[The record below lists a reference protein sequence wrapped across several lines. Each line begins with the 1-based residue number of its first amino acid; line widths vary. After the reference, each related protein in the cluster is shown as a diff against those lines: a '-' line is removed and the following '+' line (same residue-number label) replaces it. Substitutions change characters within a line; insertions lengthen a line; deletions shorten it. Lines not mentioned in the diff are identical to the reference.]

1 MTEKI
6 GMIKSIYKTL
16 LLFEDISDIN
26 SEVTES
32 DYRSYLNRMFVLFSG
47 KNNEIC
53 EYLNGLIVL
62 GGTATHENV
71 KSAVFHIIKLIDKG
85 VVEG

>member
-71 KSAVFHIIKLIDKG
+71 KSTVFHIITLIDKG

>member
-47 KNNEIC
+47 KNNKIC
-53 EYLNGLIVL
+53 
-62 GGTATHENV
+62 
-71 KSAVFHIIKLIDKG
+71 
-85 VVEG
+85 

>member
-62 GGTATHENV
+62 GAQPPTKTLSQQYFILLN
-71 KSAVFHIIKLIDKG
+71 
-85 VVEG
+85 

>member
-62 GGTATHENV
+62 GGTATAENV
-71 KSAVFHIIKLIDKG
+71 KSTVFHIIKLIDKG
-85 VVEG
+85 EVEG

>member
-71 KSAVFHIIKLIDKG
+71 KSTVFHIINLIDKG